1 VDRVRWQQGRPAEIV
16 RHRDVNK
23 EISMKKILVPLD
35 GSDFG
40 EFALPAALAF
50 ARAYDGR
57 AHLVH
62 VEEPA
67 PLVPGRIEEP
77 PAVEWADAYVEDV
90 QRRLAEVDDVET
102 VPRVLVGEVAEQL
115 LRRAKQIDADL
126 IVMTTHGRGRF
137 SRFWLGSVADA
148 LLRQASCPLL
158 VVRPDPEEPVD
169 LSRTP
174 TFGRVA
180 VGLDGSE
187 NSERALAV
195 ASDVADRWDGALRLI
210 QILEV
215 PPIPFVPEGVVQPLA
230 PDYDLEELTDLL
242 DEAAEHTGVSVDYEV
257 EARAGERVAEE
268 LLDAAGE
275 WEADLLVVGTRGRGG
290 AARMLLGSVADK
302 VIRGSSGPVLVVP
315 PEV

>member
-1 VDRVRWQQGRPAEIV
+1 
-16 RHRDVNK
+16 
-23 EISMKKILVPLD
+23 MKSILVPLD

-50 ARAYDGR
+50 ARASGGR
-57 AHLVH
+57 IHLVH

-90 QRRLAEVDDVET
+90 QRRLAEVDGVEV
-102 VPRVLVGEVAEQL
+102 VPRVLVGDVAEQL
-115 LRRAKQIDADL
+115 LRRAKQVDADL
-126 IVMTTHGRGRF
+126 VVMTTHGRGRF

-148 LLRQASCPLL
+148 FLRQSSCPVL
-158 VVRPDPEEPVD
+158 VVRPDPEGTVD
-169 LSRTP
+169 LGRSP
-174 TFGRVA
+174 AFSRVA

-187 NSERALAV
+187 DSVRALTL
-195 ASDVADRWDGALRLI
+195 ASDVAGRWDGVLRLV

-215 PPIPFVPEGVVQPLA
+215 PPIPFVPKGVVEPLA
-230 PDYDLEELTDLL
+230 PDYDLEEAAGLL
-242 DEAAEHTGVSVDYEV
+242 EEVAEEAGVSVGYDV

-268 LLDAAGE
+268 LLEAAGE

-302 VIRGSSGPVLVVP
+302 VIRGSRGPVLVVP
-315 PEV
+315 PGD